1 MFGPVRG
8 SVIRVARGPSNLK
21 VEDAAEAPAL
31 VGITEGIEDA
41 LTMAIAGPE
50 ARVWAATSL
59 SNLASVPVSLPCVA
73 GVVVAQDNDWNKPQA
88 QAAFDQAIAKLEG
101 SGKPVVVMRSHHGKD
116 LNDLLKGD

>member
-59 SNLASVPVSLPCVA
+59 SNLANVPVSLPA
-73 GVVVAQDNDWNKPQA
+73 SPASWSRKTTIGTSRRRKPP
-88 QAAFDQAIAKLEG
+88 
-101 SGKPVVVMRSHHGKD
+101 STRRSPSSRD
-116 LNDLLKGD
+116 PASPSS